1 MMVSSF
7 FVVKV
12 KGGVRQS
19 AVKATRRPSRGLQL
33 AVFLLIG
40 RQHGGGGVTRLQ
52 EILRGLVAIF
62 ALSPFTFWVYFRGWR
77 RFAD

>member
-40 RQHGGGGVTRLQ
+40 RQHGGGGH
-52 EILRGLVAIF
+52 
-62 ALSPFTFWVYFRGWR
+62 
-77 RFAD
+77 

>member
-1 MMVSSF
+1 MVVSSF

-12 KGGVRQS
+12 KGGVRWR

-40 RQHGGGGVTRLQ
+40 RQPGGG
-52 EILRGLVAIF
+52 
-62 ALSPFTFWVYFRGWR
+62 ALGFKRS
-77 RFAD
+77 

>member
-1 MMVSSF
+1 MMVGSF

-12 KGGVRQS
+12 KGGVRQRT
-19 AVKATRRPSRGLQL
+19 VKAKKDQQGATA

-40 RQHGGGGVTRLQ
+40 RQCVWWGTRLQ
-52 EILRGLVAIF
+52 EILRGLVALF
-62 ALSPFTFWVYFRGWR
+62 APSPFTFWVYFRGWR